1 MIEENN
7 KIGQNLQ
14 LKKLGI
20 DTYLEAVAYIR
31 KDSAICRAE
40 GLHAHVRV
48 KISCHNKTILATL
61 NMVTDGILQ
70 PGELGL
76 SDYAWE
82 LLGAKEGEA
91 VQLSHPDS
99 LDSMSAVRAK
109 IYGNELSA
117 ENFSAIISDITQ
129 GKYTDIHIASF
140 LSACAG
146 GRLNHQEIIELT
158 RAMINVGD
166 RLHWDHDH
174 LIVDKHCVG
183 GLPANRTTPIVVAI
197 VASFGLLIPKS
208 SSRAITSPAGT
219 ADTMEA
225 LTNVDLDFAA
235 MQKVV
240 EQENG
245 CLAWGGNVSLSPADD
260 KLIMIEREMDL
271 DSPAQLVASV
281 LSKKISAGS
290 THIAI
295 SIPTG
300 VTTKVRTQEM
310 ADDLVNLFKVVGEA
324 FGLTLK
330 FCFEEGGQPVGNG
343 IGPCLEAIDVLAVLQ
358 NLPNAPK
365 DLIEQSLILAGNII
379 EFSPNIKSG
388 EGWSIAEKILQSGQ
402 AWEKFQNICR
412 AQGGLKTPTIA
423 KFQHDILA
431 DNSGVVS
438 EFDNRNLSRLA
449 KLAGAPHA
457 KAAGVYLHVK
467 LGHKVKPGDKLFTV
481 HAETQGEL
489 NYALEFLAS
498 KHQVIKIS

>member
-1 MIEENN
+1 MSE
-7 KIGQNLQ
+7 IGQNLK
-14 LKKLGI
+14 LKKLYI
-20 DTYLEAVAYIR
+20 DTYLEPVAYIR

-48 KISCHNKTILATL
+48 KISFNNKTILATL
-61 NMVTDGILQ
+61 HMVTDGILQ
-70 PGELGL
+70 PGEIGL

-82 LLGAKEGEA
+82 LLSAKEGETA
-91 VQLSHPDS
+91 ELSHAES

-109 IYGNELSA
+109 IYGNQLTQ
-117 ENFSAIISDITQ
+117 ENLDAIIADITQ
-129 GKYTDIHIASF
+129 GKYSDVHIASF
-140 LSACAG
+140 LTACAG
-146 GRLNHQEIIELT
+146 GRLNHQEMIELT
-158 RAMINVGD
+158 RAMINIGD

-197 VASFGLLIPKS
+197 VASFGLLIPKT

-219 ADTMEA
+219 ADTMEV

-240 EQENG
+240 QQENG

-300 VTTKVRTQEM
+300 ETTKVRTQAM
-310 ADDLVNLFKVVGEA
+310 ADKLVRLFKIVGDA

-343 IGPCLEAIDVLAVLQ
+343 IGPCLEAMDILAVLQ
-358 NLPNAPK
+358 NQPNAPK
-365 DLIEQSLILAGNII
+365 DLIEQSLILAGEII
-379 EFSPNIKSG
+379 EFSPEIKTG
-388 EGWSIAEKILQSGQ
+388 DGFKTAENILQSGQ
-402 AWEKFQNICR
+402 AWEKFQKICQ
-412 AQGGLKTPTIA
+412 AQGGLKAPTIA

-431 DNSGVVS
+431 ENNGVVS

-467 LGHKVKPGDKLFTV
+467 LGHQVKPGDKLFTV

>member
-1 MIEENN
+1 MSE
-7 KIGQNLQ
+7 IGKNLI
-14 LKKLGI
+14 LKKPGI
-20 DTYLEAVAYIR
+20 DTYLEPVAYIR

-48 KISCHNKTILATL
+48 KISFNNKTILATL

-82 LLGAKEGEA
+82 LLGAKEDEVA
-91 VQLSHPDS
+91 ELSHAES

-109 IYGNELSA
+109 IYGNQLA
-117 ENFSAIISDITQ
+117 QENLDAIISDITQ
-129 GKYTDIHIASF
+129 GKYSDVHIASF
-140 LSACAG
+140 LTACAG
-146 GRLNHQEIIELT
+146 GRLSHQEIIELT
-158 RAMINVGD
+158 RAMINIGD
-166 RLHWDHDH
+166 RLHWDHNH

-197 VASFGLLIPKS
+197 VASFGLLIPKT

-235 MQKVV
+235 MQKIV

-300 VTTKVRTQEM
+300 ETTKVRTQAM
-310 ADDLVNLFKVVGEA
+310 ADKLVSLFKVVGNA

-343 IGPCLEAIDVLAVLQ
+343 IGPCLEAMDILAVLQ
-358 NLPNAPK
+358 NKPNAPK
-365 DLIEQSLILAGNII
+365 DLIEQSLILAGEII
-379 EFSPNIKSG
+379 EFSPEIKAG
-388 EGWSIAEKILQSGQ
+388 EGFKTAENILQSGQ
-402 AWEKFQNICR
+402 AWEKFQKICQ
-412 AQGGLKTPTIA
+412 AQGGLKTPAVA
-423 KFQHDILA
+423 KFQHDVLA
-431 DNSGVVS
+431 ENNGVVS

-467 LGHKVKPGDKLFTV
+467 LGYEVKSGDKLFTV